1 MANPRL
7 ITLIVLDGFGY
18 TTRREGNAIRAAQTP
33 VLDRL
38 WNGYPHTLLQAS
50 GEAVGLPDGQ
60 MGNSEVGHLHIG
72 AGQTIYQK
80 LTLISR
86 AIRDGSFFNKPALL
100 DAIAH
105 VKKRD
110 STLHLVGLIGTGGVH
125 ALSEHLYALLR
136 LAREHGVAHVAV
148 HAITDGRDTAPD
160 SARGFVEELEARI
173 AAIGV
178 GRIATVSGRYYAMDR
193 DKRWERTALAY
204 AALAMGEG
212 PRALSAAAVIRASY
226 DAGVTDEFIKPTVIV
241 DADQPVATVG
251 DHDAVIFFNFR
262 SDRPR
267 QLTRA
272 FVDPG
277 FDGFARAHLIADLN
291 FVTMAQYERD
301 LPVRVV
307 YTPDDLITQEV
318 TLSLAGV
325 VSDRGMAQLHA
336 AETEKYAHVTY
347 FINGGREEPFPG
359 EERILIPSPKVATY
373 DLQPEMSGREIAA
386 AVSDAMARRDF
397 GLIVVNFANCDM
409 VGHTGV
415 MSAAVKAVEVVDECV
430 GQVLAATDRRDGV
443 AIVTAD
449 HGNAEQMIDYTTG
462 EPFTAH
468 TTNPVPFML
477 VAPAQFPA
485 LRGAG
490 LRSDGSLADVAP
502 TVLDALGMQKPQAM
516 TGRTIVLP

>member
-1 MANPRL
+1 
-7 ITLIVLDGFGY
+7 
-18 TTRREGNAIRAAQTP
+18 
-33 VLDRL
+33 
-38 WNGYPHTLLQAS
+38 
-50 GEAVGLPDGQ
+50 
-60 MGNSEVGHLHIG
+60 
-72 AGQTIYQK
+72 
-80 LTLISR
+80 
-86 AIRDGSFFNKPALL
+86 
-100 DAIAH
+100 
-105 VKKRD
+105 
-110 STLHLVGLIGTGGVH
+110 
-125 ALSEHLYALLR
+125 
-136 LAREHGVAHVAV
+136 
-148 HAITDGRDTAPD
+148 
-160 SARGFVEELEARI
+160 
-173 AAIGV
+173 
-178 GRIATVSGRYYAMDR
+178 
-193 DKRWERTALAY
+193 
-204 AALAMGEG
+204 
-212 PRALSAAAVIRASY
+212 
-226 DAGVTDEFIKPTVIV
+226 
-241 DADQPVATVG
+241 
-251 DHDAVIFFNFR
+251 
-262 SDRPR
+262 
-267 QLTRA
+267 
-272 FVDPG
+272 
-277 FDGFARAHLIADLN
+277 
-291 FVTMAQYERD
+291 MAQYERD

-318 TLSLAGV
+318 TLPLAGV

-397 GLIVVNFANCDM
+397 GLVVVNFANCDM

-415 MSAAVKAVEVVDECV
+415 MAAAVKAVEVVDECV

-490 LRSDGSLADVAP
+490 LRSDSSLADVAP

-516 TGRTIVLP
+516 TGRTIILP